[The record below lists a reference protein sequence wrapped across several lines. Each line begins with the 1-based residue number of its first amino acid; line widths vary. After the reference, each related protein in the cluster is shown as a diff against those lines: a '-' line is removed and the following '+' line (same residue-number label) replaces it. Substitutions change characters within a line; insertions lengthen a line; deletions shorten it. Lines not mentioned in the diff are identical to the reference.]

1 MIKETARHI
10 RHIAAVLAL
19 AAAVSCIRD
28 RIPQGADLTL
38 GDRLPEFSVVLD
50 DGTTTGTEDLV
61 GNVSC
66 IMFFHSSCP
75 DCQQAMPRVQK
86 LYENYGE
93 EVKFVCISREE
104 GAETIRAYWQ
114 GNGFTLPW
122 SAQEGREIYN
132 LFATFAVPRIYISD
146 ADGIIRAIF
155 TDSPVPTYE
164 DMETA
169 VLDLLQE

>member
-61 GNVSC
+61 ENVSC

-114 GNGFTLPW
+114 KNGFTLPW

>member
-114 GNGFTLPW
+114 VNGFTLPW

>member
-1 MIKETARHI
+1 MRPYPLFKSPEDPSSSLLVGI
-10 RHIAAVLAL
+10 
-19 AAAVSCIRD
+19 VSGKLQKRV
-28 RIPQGADLTL
+28 
-38 GDRLPEFSVVLD
+38 RLPLAECASRQIRGSD
-50 DGTTTGTEDLV
+50 
-61 GNVSC
+61 C
-66 IMFFHSSCP
+66 SCP
-75 DCQQAMPRVQK
+75 
-86 LYENYGE
+86 
-93 EVKFVCISREE
+93 
-104 GAETIRAYWQ
+104 T
-114 GNGFTLPW
+114 W

>member
-114 GNGFTLPW
+114 ENGLTLPW

>member
-1 MIKETARHI
+1 MIKETTRHI

-86 LYENYGE
+86 LYENYGG

-114 GNGFTLPW
+114 ENGFTLPW

>member
-93 EVKFVCISREE
+93 
-104 GAETIRAYWQ
+104 
-114 GNGFTLPW
+114 
-122 SAQEGREIYN
+122 
-132 LFATFAVPRIYISD
+132 
-146 ADGIIRAIF
+146 
-155 TDSPVPTYE
+155 
-164 DMETA
+164 
-169 VLDLLQE
+169 